1 MTSRDMFD
9 ERHRMRR
16 SCYMFDGWKNVSVSF
31 VSLPMCFSS
40 HAIRYIYIY
49 IYYVYGS
56 FLSVSQ
62 IESKQSTH
70 NLSCIQALV
79 RYLCLLLHTCSA
91 YVFFAYAWALFF
103 HTYLLCNP
111 SEWWKLSRSN
121 GLIRTLWF
129 INNITTVLPSN
140 AHNSGY
146 RTLQKLSVEVG
157 KFSATSCEGYD
168 SIYCGFIE
176 CSC

>member
-1 MTSRDMFD
+1 VFF
-9 ERHRMRR
+9 E
-16 SCYMFDGWKNVSVSF
+16 SCH
-31 VSLPMCFSS
+31 LQ
-40 HAIRYIYIY
+40 YIYIY
-49 IYYVYGS
+49 IMYMV
-56 FLSVSQ
+56 VSRLFRKSNQ
-62 IESKQSTH
+62 NNPPD

-129 INNITTVLPSN
+129 IKNITTLLPSN

-146 RTLQKLSVEVG
+146 RTLQKLFVEVG
-157 KFSATSCEGYD
+157 WANFLPHLVRGMTL
-168 SIYCGFIE
+168 FIVDLSNVVVNE
-176 CSC
+176 DLIRQ